1 MKLMKTIRHY
11 LLILLLIIPYLMC
24 YISMDS
30 IDMVNTLE
38 VISVDHILKFTII
51 FKKCLPREPAQ
62 GGHVNGFK

>member
-1 MKLMKTIRHY
+1 
-11 LLILLLIIPYLMC
+11 MC

-30 IDMVNTLE
+30 IDMVNALE

-51 FKKCLPREPAQ
+51 FKKYLPREPAQ